1 MPQIV
6 IKNVQTS
13 LLRSQS
19 TLLNAHAAT
28 MLLFDLIKIWASG
41 QAKKHEIKEV
51 GNYSSFLSVTAIFG
65 KICPNQLKHKI
76 TNHLG
81 VHQQSICKEHSTN
94 FIKKCVDQQVQNST
108 DKLGAQQHIA
118 LPTTILSLG
127 YIRKSVHIN
136 RHKLCGSATTVHC
149 SKPFCKYTPT

>member
-41 QAKKHEIKEV
+41 QAKSTKSKKWEITAH
-51 GNYSSFLSVTAIFG
+51 SF
-65 KICPNQLKHKI
+65 QLLPYLVKY
-76 TNHLG
+76 
-81 VHQQSICKEHSTN
+81 
-94 FIKKCVDQQVQNST
+94 
-108 DKLGAQQHIA
+108 AQ
-118 LPTTILSLG
+118 
-127 YIRKSVHIN
+127 IN
-136 RHKLCGSATTVHC
+136 
-149 SKPFCKYTPT
+149 